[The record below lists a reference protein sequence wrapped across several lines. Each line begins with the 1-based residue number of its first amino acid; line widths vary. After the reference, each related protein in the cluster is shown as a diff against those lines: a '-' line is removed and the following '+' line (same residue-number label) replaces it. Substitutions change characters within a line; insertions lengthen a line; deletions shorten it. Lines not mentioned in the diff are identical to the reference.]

1 MYAHEGR
8 YEAIHVSPTLDPTH
22 DMVID
27 DKKPQLF
34 RVGDE
39 KLPMLYRDYFISHE
53 IRIPSLTNQN
63 NGMSQG
69 FWSLLICLP
78 CISLNNLGSA

>member
-8 YEAIHVSPTLDPTH
+8 YEAIHVSPTSDPTH

-27 DKKPQLF
+27 DKNPQLF

-39 KLPMLYRDYFISHE
+39 KLPSYIGIIS
-53 IRIPSLTNQN
+53 
-63 NGMSQG
+63 
-69 FWSLLICLP
+69 
-78 CISLNNLGSA
+78 